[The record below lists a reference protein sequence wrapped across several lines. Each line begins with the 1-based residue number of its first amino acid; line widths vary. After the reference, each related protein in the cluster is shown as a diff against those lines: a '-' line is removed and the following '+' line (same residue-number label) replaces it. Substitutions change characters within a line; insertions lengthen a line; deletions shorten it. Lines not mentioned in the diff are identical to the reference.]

1 MLILCWNCY
10 ELKQSLIVRPSKRNT
25 RLKCE
30 NWISF
35 CAWFYCSR
43 SSSVSFVVS
52 AHSPCMHG
60 KTRLNDNPN
69 GGILFAY
76 QLLCSR
82 EYTCTALD
90 LERKPLEGIFFCS
103 FIHFRSILIVAGAFV
118 ETSKAVAS
126 IHISSP
132 HIFSFHYLK
141 AQFKATQCIWR
152 SPMQRVQCIVMY
164 VFLLKAASSDA
175 FAKDA
180 EQNADK
186 VRATTRLICA
196 FAAET
201 NKKGAEHSTEESIFS
216 NGWWN
221 RTKLPT
227 IKVSPLL
234 LACSINLNPALNVR
248 LPILPVALSSRFGP
262 NNFYGQVFLLRF
274 RYQTPRICSWAYKTK
289 LKSAQ

>member
-25 RLKCE
+25 RLKCK

-43 SSSVSFVVS
+43 SPSVSFVVS
-52 AHSPCMHG
+52 AHSPRMHG

-90 LERKPLEGIFFCS
+90 LERKPLEGIFFAHS
-103 FIHFRSILIVAGAFV
+103 FIFAPFLLLLVLLLKLQKRLLPF
-118 ETSKAVAS
+118 TFF
-126 IHISSP
+126 P
-132 HIFSFHYLK
+132 RIFSIHYLK
-141 AQFKATQCIWR
+141 AQFKATECIWR

-175 FAKDA
+175 FVKDA

-186 VRATTRLICA
+186 VRATTRLSCA

-216 NGWWN
+216 NGLWN

-274 RYQTPRICSWAYKTK
+274 RYQTPRICSWAYKKK